1 MGERDSW
8 REILNNNFEQLTSAI
23 GAYLPNLI
31 SAALLVILGIAL
43 AWISR
48 WIILRL
54 GQGADKLG
62 QKLGVSRHYLNMRW
76 PPSRVLAGIFY
87 WLIIIFFFT
96 TAAKTLGL
104 PGTNELVGKLV
115 SRLPDILIAI
125 VIIWAG
131 FVLGAAVRERI
142 VVLLKNTEVQY
153 YRAFG
158 NSVRITIIVLAII
171 VSLRQIGVNVQLIEN
186 ALIVCLAAVAL
197 AIALSFGLGAG
208 SIVTNIIAINQLKR
222 IYVKGQRV
230 KIDGIEG
237 QIVEFIKS
245 AVILDTDSGRAMIP
259 AKSFQERAS
268 ILLDEEEANEAG

>member
-1 MGERDSW
+1 MAAQDNW
-8 REILNNNFEQLTSAI
+8 REILNNNFEQLTAAV
-23 GAYLPNLI
+23 GAYLPTLLT
-31 SAALLVILGIAL
+31 AALLIIAGVAL

-62 QKLGVSRHYLNMRW
+62 QKLGLSRHYLNLRW

-87 WLIIIFFFT
+87 WLIILFFFT
-96 TAAKTLGL
+96 SAARTLGL
-104 PGTNELVGKLV
+104 PGINELVRRLV

-142 VVLLKNTEVQY
+142 AVALKNAEIQHHAAY
-153 YRAFG
+153 G
-158 NSVRITIIVLAII
+158 NAVRVTIITLAAV

-186 ALIVCLAAVAL
+186 ALIVGLS
-197 AIALSFGLGAG
+197 AIALAAALAVGLGAG
-208 SIVTNIIAINQLKR
+208 AVVTNIFVINQVKR
-222 IYVKGQRV
+222 IYAKGQRV

-245 AVILDTDSGRAMIP
+245 AVILDTADGRAMIP
-259 AKSFQERAS
+259 ARTFQERAS
-268 ILLDEEEANEAG
+268 ILLDEDDAR

>member
-1 MGERDSW
+1 MAAQDNW
-8 REILNNNFEQLTSAI
+8 REILNNNFEQLTAAV
-23 GAYLPNLI
+23 GAYLPTLLT
-31 SAALLVILGIAL
+31 AALLIIAGVAL

-62 QKLGVSRHYLNMRW
+62 QKLGLSRHYLNLRW

-87 WLIIIFFFT
+87 WLIILFFFT
-96 TAAKTLGL
+96 SAARTLGL
-104 PGTNELVGKLV
+104 PGINELVRRLV

-142 VVLLKNTEVQY
+142 AVALKSAEILHHAAY
-153 YRAFG
+153 G
-158 NSVRITIIVLAII
+158 NAVRVTIITLAAV

-186 ALIVCLAAVAL
+186 ALIVGLS
-197 AIALSFGLGAG
+197 AIALAAALAVGLGAG
-208 SIVTNIIAINQLKR
+208 AVVTNIFVINQVKR
-222 IYVKGQRV
+222 IYAKGQRV

-245 AVILDTDSGRAMIP
+245 AVILDTADGRAMIP
-259 AKSFQERAS
+259 ARTFQERAS
-268 ILLDEEEANEAG
+268 ILLDEDDAL